1 MCNNYCIRCTRKV
14 PVFFGR
20 RRVFIEH
27 GSIKTTVDEEYA
39 ICQYCGKEV
48 YDSKV
53 HDRNVKVRE
62 RAMDEARKEQLKG
75 ENNESI

>member
-1 MCNNYCIRCTRKV
+1 MCNNYCIRCTREV

-53 HDRNVKVRE
+53 HDRNVKARE
-62 RAMDEARKEQLKG
+62 RAMDEARKG

>member
-20 RRVFIEH
+20 RRVPIEH
-27 GSIKTTVDEEYA
+27 GSVKTTFDEEYA

-53 HDRNVKVRE
+53 HDRNVKACE
-62 RAMDEARKEQLKG
+62 RAIDEARRERLKG